1 MEHVE
6 ERPAVRL
13 NVLGALECW
22 AGDTRVLPGGAKAER
37 VLGYLLLSHNRAVPV
52 ARLVEAV
59 WGAEP
64 PSTAAHQIRKT
75 ISTLRRTLPGGADL
89 LRTDGAGYRAVV
101 TAGQLD
107 LKEFETLLRAATE
120 AHTAGRPKDAV
131 SGLRAALDL
140 WRGPV
145 LDGFDGEVI
154 DLAVN
159 VLVEMRLAAV
169 EDYARLHLDLGV
181 LDGLALYLRQYVDA
195 HPLRESLR
203 ELLMTALYR
212 TGRHA
217 EALEE
222 YALVRGLLAEEL
234 GADPS
239 PQLARLHQAILRQSP
254 ELSGTPAPP
263 RPEPVVPDR
272 PVRCTL
278 PYDLPDFTG
287 RQDTVRR
294 ILGAVADGRR
304 IITIDGMG
312 GSGKTALAVHVGN
325 RLTERYPGGQLFL
338 DLLGFTPGRTP
349 LHPLEALDHLLRSL
363 GVSSDRIPEGLP
375 ERQALWRSITANQRL
390 LLVLDNARDCAQV
403 QPLLLGTENSATIV
417 TSRTRLVEI
426 DGAEWFSVGSLSME
440 DSMELLGRV
449 LGEGRDDVEARTL
462 LAGMCAGLPLALRI
476 ASARLRN
483 RPQWTVRYLVDRMR
497 SEARTLTELR
507 VGERSVAASLQ
518 LSYRAMSDTHRA
530 AFRLLGWHPG
540 ADFDVHSAAALLGTD
555 VQQAEAILEELLD
568 ANLLEQ
574 HSLGRYTLH
583 DLVRWFAR
591 DLRGGAPGNG
601 PADKGAAVPEEDSV
615 GRLLDHYLL
624 ALERACD
631 LLFPGRTRH
640 LVALPEATASLP
652 VLDTERAA
660 LRWLDD
666 EYPAL
671 RDAAQLAFDVGLD
684 LHAAYL
690 PRGMAFYLNLR
701 GWWPEFRDVQMLAV
715 RAARRLADPLLL
727 RISLTNLGLALWKT
741 GDLRGCLLQLHEAL
755 AVAEQSGE
763 PHGVAA
769 CLGRIGM
776 CYSGLGQYDEALRH
790 LDRALSLNREHNLRR
805 EEAET
810 LANRSSALNCLGRH
824 AEAAE
829 TALRAVRLDRL
840 LGERDHEIYARTEL
854 AVAHLGMGRADR
866 AVRELD
872 GLATESD
879 GFRQP
884 GTVCLMLAYRAEAYQ
899 RLGHC
904 AEADACAARV
914 LKLIDVSGAVRR
926 AEIENILGR
935 VHGRRHDHEAAL
947 RLHRSAYQRSAAM
960 DLRVE
965 MARAQAGVAAAAQA
979 LGDAGTA
986 AAAHAAARD
995 LYDAIGVPED
1005 GRWTK

>member
-1 MEHVE
+1 MEYVG

-22 AGDTRVLPGGAKAER
+22 AGDSRVSLGGTKAER
-37 VLGYLLLSHNRAVPV
+37 VLGFLLLSHNRAVPV

-59 WGAEP
+59 WSTEP

-101 TAGQLD
+101 TADQLD
-107 LKEFETLLRAATE
+107 LREFEELLRSATE
-120 AHTAGRPKDAV
+120 SHTAGRQKDAAAE
-131 SGLRAALDL
+131 LRAALDL

-145 LDGFDGEVI
+145 LDGLDGETI
-154 DLAVN
+154 DIPVN
-159 VLVEMRLAAV
+159 VLTEMRLAAV
-169 EDYARLHLDLGV
+169 EHYARLRLDTGG
-181 LDGLALYLRQYVDA
+181 LDGLAPYLREHVDA

-217 EALEE
+217 DALEE
-222 YALVRGLLAEEL
+222 YALVRRLLVEEL

-239 PQLARLHQAILRQSP
+239 PQLAKLHEAILRQSP
-254 ELSGTPAPP
+254 ELSEAPATPRLHGPV
-263 RPEPVVPDR
+263 PEPGT
-272 PVRCTL
+272 VRCTL

-294 ILGAVADGRR
+294 ILAAVADGRR

-312 GSGKTALAVHVGN
+312 GSGKTALAVHIAN
-325 RLTERYPGGQLFL
+325 RLAERYPDGQLFL
-338 DLLGFTPGRTP
+338 DLLGFTPGQTP

-363 GVSSDRIPEGLP
+363 GVPSDRIPESLP
-375 ERQALWRSITANQRL
+375 ERRALWRSVTANRRL
-390 LLVLDNARDCAQV
+390 LLVLDNVRDCAQV
-403 QPLLLGTENSATIV
+403 EPLLLGTEDSATIV

-449 LGEGRDDVEARTL
+449 LGEDRDDVEARTL

-476 ASARLRN
+476 VSARLRN

-518 LSYRAMSDTHRA
+518 LSYRAMSESQRA

-555 VQQAEAILEELLD
+555 AQEAEAVLEELLD

-574 HSLGRYTLH
+574 HTLGRYTLH

-591 DLRGGAPGNG
+591 DLRGGTL
-601 PADKGAAVPEEDSV
+601 ADREEDSV
-615 GRLLDHYLL
+615 QRLLDHYLL
-624 ALERACD
+624 TLERACD

-640 LVALPEATASLP
+640 PVTLPEETASLP
-652 VLDTERAA
+652 VLDSERAA
-660 LRWLDD
+660 LRWLDA

-690 PRGMAFYLNLR
+690 PRGLAFYLNLR
-701 GWWPEFRDVQMLAV
+701 GWWTEFRDVQVLAV
-715 RAARRLADPLLL
+715 RAARRLDDPLLL
-727 RISLTNLGLALWKT
+727 RISLTNLGLALWKM
-741 GDLRGCLLQLHEAL
+741 GDLRGCLVQLDEAL
-755 AVAEQSGE
+755 AMAEREGE
-763 PHGVAA
+763 PRGVAA

-776 CYSGLGQYDEALRH
+776 CYSSLGQYEDALRH
-790 LDRALSLNREHNLRR
+790 LDRALALNREHALRR
-805 EEAET
+805 EEAEA
-810 LANRSSALNCLGRH
+810 LANRSSALNCLGRY

-840 LGERDHEIYARTEL
+840 LGERDHELYARTEL
-854 AVAHLGMGRADR
+854 AVAHLGMGRPDR
-866 AVRELD
+866 AVRELAD
-872 GLATESD
+872 LAAESD

-884 GTVCLMLAYRAEAYQ
+884 GTVGLMLAYRAEAYQ
-899 RLGHC
+899 RLGR
-904 AEADACAARV
+904 AADADACTAQAR
-914 LKLIDVSGAVRR
+914 KLVEVSGAIRR
-926 AEIENILGR
+926 AETENVLGR
-935 VHGRRHDHEAAL
+935 IHRRRHDHTAAL
-947 RLHRSAYQRSAAM
+947 RLHRSAYERSAAM

-965 MARAQAGVAAAAQA
+965 MARAQAGVAAVAQA
-979 LGDAGTA
+979 MGDPETA
-986 AAAHAAARD
+986 AEAHAAARD
-995 LYDAIGVPED
+995 LFDAIGVPED
-1005 GRWTK
+1005 CRWPD

>member
-1 MEHVE
+1 MEYVE
-6 ERPAVRL
+6 ERQAVRL

-22 AGDTRVLPGGAKAER
+22 AGERRILLGGAKAER
-37 VLGYLLLSHNRAVPV
+37 VLGYLLLSHNRSVPV

-75 ISTLRRTLPGGADL
+75 ISTLRRLLPGGAEL

-101 TAGQLD
+101 SAGRLD
-107 LKEFETLLRAATE
+107 LREFEELLRAASE
-120 AHTAGRPKDAV
+120 AQATGRPKDA
-131 SGLRAALDL
+131 GAWLRAALDL

-145 LDGFDGEVI
+145 LDGLDGEVI
-154 DLAVN
+154 DVAAN
-159 VLVEMRLAAV
+159 VLVETRLAAV
-169 EDYARLHLDLGV
+169 EHYARLRLEIGQ
-181 LDGLALYLRQYVDA
+181 LDGLAPYLRQYVDA

-217 EALEE
+217 DALEE
-222 YALVRGLLAEEL
+222 YVLVRQLLAEEL

-239 PQLARLHQAILRQSP
+239 PQLARLHEAILRQSP
-254 ELSGTPAPP
+254 ELSGAPAAPLL
-263 RPEPVVPDR
+263 EPAAPAGPDPD

-294 ILGAVADGRR
+294 ILTALGNGRR

-312 GSGKTALAVHVGN
+312 GSGKTALAVHVAS
-325 RLTERYPGGQLFL
+325 RIAERYPDGQLFL
-338 DLLGFTPGRTP
+338 DLLGFTPGHAP

-363 GVSSDRIPEGLP
+363 GVPSDRIPEGLP
-375 ERQALWRSITANQRL
+375 ERRALWRSVTANRRL
-390 LLVLDNARDCAQV
+390 LVVLDNVRDSAQV
-403 QPLLLGTENSATIV
+403 QPLLLGTEDSATII

-426 DGAEWFSVGSLSME
+426 DGAEWYSVGSLSME
-440 DSMELLGRV
+440 DSMELLCRV
-449 LGEGRDDVEARTL
+449 LGDDHDDVEARTL
-462 LAGMCAGLPLALRI
+462 LASMCGGLPLALRI

-555 VQQAEAILEELLD
+555 VQAAEALLEELLD
-568 ANLLEQ
+568 VNLLEQ
-574 HSLGRYTLH
+574 HTLGRYTLH

-591 DLRGGAPGNG
+591 DLRGNG
-601 PADKGAAVPEEDSV
+601 SADREEDSV
-615 GRLLDHYLL
+615 QRLLDHYLL
-624 ALERACD
+624 TLERACD

-640 LVALPEATASLP
+640 PVELPEECASLP
-652 VLDTERAA
+652 DLDSEREA

-701 GWWPEFRDVQMLAV
+701 GWWTEFRDVEMLAV
-715 RAARRLADPLLL
+715 RAARRLDDPLLL
-727 RISLTNLGLALWKT
+727 RISLTNLGLALWKL
-741 GDLRGCLLQLHEAL
+741 GDLRGCLTQLDEAL
-755 AVAEQSGE
+755 ALAEQMGE

-769 CLGRIGM
+769 ALGRIGM
-776 CYSGLGQYDEALRH
+776 CYSSLGQYEEALKR
-790 LDRALSLNREHNLRR
+790 LDRALSLNRRLDSRR

-810 LANRSSALNCLGRH
+810 LANAASALNCLGRH

-829 TALRAVRLDRL
+829 AALRAVRLDRS
-840 LGERDHEIYARTEL
+840 LGERDHEIYALTEL
-854 AVAHLGMGRADR
+854 AVAHLGMGRPDLAVDRLAD
-866 AVRELD
+866 L
-872 GLATESD
+872 GGESD
-879 GFRQP
+879 GLRQP
-884 GTVCLMLAYRAEAYQ
+884 GTVGLMLAYRAEAYQ
-899 RLGHC
+899 RLGRTT
-904 AEADACAARV
+904 EADACTVRV
-914 LKLIDVSGAVRR
+914 LKLVEVSGAIRR
-926 AEIENILGR
+926 AEIENVLGR
-935 VHGRRHDHEAAL
+935 IYRRRHDHAAAL
-947 RLHRSAYQRSAAM
+947 RLHRSAYRRSAAM

-965 MARAQAGVAAAAQA
+965 MARAQAGVAAAADA
-979 LGDAGTA
+979 VGDTVTA
-986 AAAHAAARD
+986 AAAREAARD
-995 LYDAIGVPED
+995 LFDGIGVPED
-1005 GRWTK
+1005 CRWPD